1 MPVPDLSASYTLSHV
16 VLTTKPHHDMGSTVI
31 PTLQSKEWRPGD
43 ITQPKGDGAVPPSP
57 GFPGP
62 EDNASQFWATVTS
75 PGALMKAQILGLH
88 PKRSCP
94 SIHLSGLQR
103 LAFLAGSLV
112 MLLLLIWEPHV
123 EFLPGPHS

>member
-1 MPVPDLSASYTLSHV
+1 
-16 VLTTKPHHDMGSTVI
+16 
-31 PTLQSKEWRPGD
+31 
-43 ITQPKGDGAVPPSP
+43 
-57 GFPGP
+57 
-62 EDNASQFWATVTS
+62 
-75 PGALMKAQILGLH
+75 MKAQILGLH

-94 SIHLSGLQR
+94 SIYLSGLQR